1 MREIHAAIER
11 FDLALARLEAAVER
25 RVSDRPVKEPSEQD
39 DAAGL
44 IARLRRENEALRAA
58 RAEEAELR
66 GAALR
71 RVDVAIA
78 ALEAAVSSRATGE
91 AAAGRSRAMFGDV
104 EPESPRA
111 EGTTRGDGPARQGRA
126 AAS

>member
-11 FDLALARLEAAVER
+11 FDTAIARLEAALE
-25 RVSDRPVKEPSEQD
+25 DRAKAPAVAPD

-44 IARLRRENEALRAA
+44 IDRLRRENEALRAA
-58 RAEEAELR
+58 RAREAELR

-78 ALEAAVSSRATGE
+78 ALEAALAGRGAET
-91 AAAGRSRAMFGDV
+91 AASGRSRAMFGEAALAA
-104 EPESPRA
+104 EPPNRGESAPAPRP
-111 EGTTRGDGPARQGRA
+111 RPGRA
-126 AAS
+126 TAS